1 MAKNY
6 TPMLT
11 IFKRRWITERP
22 IYGPRRQVVRPWGH
36 TDEDAEKS
44 FAAVASTKEGA
55 HPYKGR
61 PVFICYDEGACYHVE
76 QGGFILAWFHAN
88 SLTGDC
94 CSAVM
99 VWNAILKTVERS
111 KK

>member
-44 FAAVASTKEGA
+44 FVAVASTKEGA

-99 VWNAILKTVERS
+99 VWNTLLKTSERS